1 MTWAIVWPRP
11 LPASIE
17 TLLAH
22 RWAFWA
28 AAEALAEDGY
38 RLLALDAVVC
48 EIRGR
53 LATARA
59 TKGASRKP
67 GPPERRRARRR
78 RSLAP
83 RAHRSNVPRGTS
95 FFPTPVK
102 RPRNLGFLGLFATG
116 APRRGAPRR
125 GGNGAKGVWGERG
138 DGRGLGAAARR
149 GLPPTAS
156 RTGSRASPRIG
167 RSPSLANR
175 RLPNGK
181 ASYPDRP
188 AGRHVRCCRRLPQAQ
203 NWRRASR
210 RGAHASRTR

>member
-53 LATARA
+53 LQSSAAC
-59 TKGASRKP
+59 
-67 GPPERRRARRR
+67 
-78 RSLAP
+78 
-83 RAHRSNVPRGTS
+83 NVPRGTS

-125 GGNGAKGVWGERG
+125 GGNGPKGC
-138 DGRGLGAAARR
+138 GRAR
-149 GLPPTAS
+149 
-156 RTGSRASPRIG
+156 
-167 RSPSLANR
+167 
-175 RLPNGK
+175 
-181 ASYPDRP
+181 
-188 AGRHVRCCRRLPQAQ
+188 
-203 NWRRASR
+203 
-210 RGAHASRTR
+210 